1 MANSHSA
8 SFVKASSQ
16 YARILNDLGI
26 TNGNITIELWV
37 YPTSAPTGT
46 SYPNAYRYFVAK
58 GDNGAH
64 VNYEIYYFHDAGGY
78 KLDAQRTKGGVG
90 GQVARW
96 SDTSELLALN
106 TWHHLVLRYDGTNI
120 KLFTAPQGGSHTE
133 RATAAASGN
142 GSSGMPDAFSI
153 GDGNDNS
160 SSFAAAGA
168 PMDGYLDE
176 VRVWNT
182 SRTTGELDSNFEVE
196 LVGNESGLVAYY
208 KLNNAWSDGTAN
220 AFDLTAVNTP
230 TFSTTVPFTGSVNVT
245 ATPSVLSA
253 TLSLPS
259 RTIVTDQIISP
270 SVLALTS
277 SLPSRTVTTD
287 VAISPSPLTATFT
300 LPAVTILIADTTISA
315 SVLALTSSLSTRAII
330 TDQLLTP
337 SPLSSLFSLPSSTVT
352 AVMNVSV
359 APSPLSLTASVP
371 AATVSASVN
380 LAPSPLALT
389 SSRPASTV
397 VTDQVLTP
405 SPFTAAFSLP
415 SASVSTIQNA
425 TLTPS
430 PLSATFSLLAATA
443 IGALWEN
450 QSRESAASFT
460 NETRQSSSWTNQ
472 DRSLS

>member
-1 MANSHSA
+1 MAIAYVTSMTPVSTSATNTGLTGNTVTISGSDTLLLVWLSTNPAMTTLGMSFNGASMTLLATVTQGGGNGYLFALRNPTTGSAIAPIATWDSRSGFKYMMAAAYSGVNQAADPSNFSETKSGSDSSPTTMSLTTSATANSWVALFANTNNNTFTGHTNITMRQNVSGDGFG
-8 SFVKASSQ
+8 SGDSNGTVTASS
-16 YARILNDLGI
+16 
-26 TNGNITIELWV
+26 
-37 YPTSAPTGT
+37 
-46 SYPNAYRYFVAK
+46 
-58 GDNGAH
+58 
-64 VNYEIYYFHDAGGY
+64 
-78 KLDAQRTKGGVG
+78 
-90 GQVARW
+90 
-96 SDTSELLALN
+96 
-106 TWHHLVLRYDGTNI
+106 
-120 KLFTAPQGGSHTE
+120 
-133 RATAAASGN
+133 
-142 GSSGMPDAFSI
+142 
-153 GDGNDNS
+153 
-160 SSFAAAGA
+160 
-168 PMDGYLDE
+168 
-176 VRVWNT
+176 
-182 SRTTGELDSNFEVE
+182 
-196 LVGNESGLVAYY
+196 
-208 KLNNAWSDGTAN
+208 
-220 AFDLTAVNTP
+220 
-230 TFSTTVPFTGSVNVT
+230 TFSTDLSWSAGSQAFWGHLVEINPQTSTSVT
-245 ATPSVLSA
+245 HNAT
-253 TLSLPS
+253 
-259 RTIVTDQIISP
+259 
-270 SVLALTS
+270 VLAITS
-277 SLPSRTVTTD
+277 SLPASTITTQINVTVSASVLGLTASLPAHTVTTN

-300 LPAVTILIADTTISA
+300 LPALTILIADTTISA
-315 SVLALTSSLSTRAII
+315 SVLALTSSLPTRAII

-430 PLSATFSLLAATA
+430 PLSATFSLLAAAA